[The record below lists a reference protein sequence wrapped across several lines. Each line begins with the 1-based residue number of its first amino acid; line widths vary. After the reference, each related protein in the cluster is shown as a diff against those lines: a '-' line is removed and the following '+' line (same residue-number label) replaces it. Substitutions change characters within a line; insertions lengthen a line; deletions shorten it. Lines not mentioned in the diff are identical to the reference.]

1 MQFFE
6 RRGIKNLEKLDGVLG
21 IIEKNWGNKDKYGTD
36 TFVLLMIQDGHKE
49 HSLLGSPERKSIYS
63 KFLHFWDVLNREKK
77 VQKNDD
83 EYIIGWNVVKDCRR
97 VIKGVLNDEPLYLI
111 PEQVK
116 TFKRFN
122 KLLSASPESGPF
134 PYLFLKI

>member
-1 MQFFE
+1 M
-6 RRGIKNLEKLDGVLG
+6 
-21 IIEKNWGNKDKYGTD
+21 
-36 TFVLLMIQDGHKE
+36 
-49 HSLLGSPERKSIYS
+49 
-63 KFLHFWDVLNREKK
+63 HFWDVLNREKK

-116 TFKRFN
+116 TFRSEEHTSELQSHSFISYAVFCLKKKTNNKRRP
-122 KLLSASPESGPF
+122 L
-134 PYLFLKI
+134 